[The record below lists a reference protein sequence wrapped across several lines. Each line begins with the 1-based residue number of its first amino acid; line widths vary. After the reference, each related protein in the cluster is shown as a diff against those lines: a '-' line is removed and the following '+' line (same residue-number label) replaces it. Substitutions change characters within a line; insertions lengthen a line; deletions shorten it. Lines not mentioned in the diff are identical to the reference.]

1 MRTKRRRTLIFV
13 PVASMGD
20 IAFLLIIFF
29 MVCSRFAKEAGVK
42 IDPPISIDVDKLDD
56 YPMVVAI
63 DGSGNIYFQGWKVSD
78 AKELEAEVS
87 AFVEGK
93 TTDRAKTVIFRC
105 DRTVGKK
112 TFEPVIEAIAKGG
125 GRIAAVGK
133 KTKPK

>member
-1 MRTKRRRTLIFV
+1 MKKKRRRTMIFV

-42 IDPPISIDVDKLDD
+42 VAPPLSIDVAKLDD
-56 YPMVVAI
+56 YPMVVVI
-63 DGSGNIYFQGWKVSD
+63 DSSGNIYFQGWKVSD
-78 AKELEAEVS
+78 ARELETEVA

-93 TTDRAKTVIFRC
+93 TTPRAKTVIFRC
-105 DRTVGKK
+105 DRAVGKD

-133 KTKPK
+133 TTKQK